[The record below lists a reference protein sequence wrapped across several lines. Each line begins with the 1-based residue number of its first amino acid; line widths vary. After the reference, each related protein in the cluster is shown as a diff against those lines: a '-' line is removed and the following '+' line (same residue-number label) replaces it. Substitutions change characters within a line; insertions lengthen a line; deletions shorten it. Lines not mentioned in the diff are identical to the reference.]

1 MQSTQKQSWQ
11 QQSSSR
17 ATHEVA
23 SYGGYDHRSSGAM
36 DYMYGSSNG
45 AASNSDY
52 KRWSSSAH
60 AESRTQQQHQQQFQQ
75 QRIAL
80 QQQQQQQQRQQAS
93 TYETKAV
100 SSSSTAAASQGRRRT
115 WAESSAAFTGDSF
128 AFGGGADSM
137 RTRLVAGK
145 LVAASSVAQQRA
157 TTTVHEQPCPAHG
170 IFKDT
175 SGFKFD
181 RQTSSGHR
189 LFMP

>member
-1 MQSTQKQSWQ
+1 MCPQN
-11 QQSSSR
+11 
-17 ATHEVA
+17 EIIILV
-23 SYGGYDHRSSGAM
+23 
-36 DYMYGSSNG
+36 N
-45 AASNSDY
+45 
-52 KRWSSSAH
+52 AH
-60 AESRTQQQHQQQFQQ
+60 IYQNFKPNVKF
-75 QRIAL
+75 L
-80 QQQQQQQQRQQAS
+80 FQQQQRQQAS

-128 AFGGGADSM
+128 AFGGGTDSM

-189 LFMP
+189 LFMPTVSN